1 MQKTFTQIYWIL
13 LNFTQLYSIYSIFF
27 SFLAHRG
34 LSKRY
39 FHVLFT
45 SRQLVR
51 LSWSQTCFKISYAKC
66 KNPGLQPKI
75 PRKSTLTEIFL
86 FLVWLYFPMKLL
98 FCLEILLLLLR
109 YGAILIFDS
118 RLIEIVFWI
127 FFFRSKITGD
137 FLIRLKII
145 CLKVL

>member
-1 MQKTFTQIYWIL
+1 MQKKSIL
-13 LNFTQLYSIYSIFF
+13 LYFTQLYSKLYSNLINFF

-109 YGAILIFDS
+109 YGAILKFDS

-127 FFFRSKITGD
+127 FFFRSKIAGD
-137 FLIRLKII
+137 F
-145 CLKVL
+145 